1 MESKVLALKYRPK
14 NFDELVGQESVSKT
28 LKYSLVQNNL
38 ANAYLFSGLRG
49 SGKTSSARIFAKTI
63 LCEKAPTS
71 NPCEVCD
78 SCKMANSSSHID
90 IIEMDAAS
98 NRKIDDIRDLIDQT
112 QYQPS
117 IGKYKIFIIDE
128 VHMLTKEAFNA
139 LLKTLEEP
147 PEYIKFILATTDALK
162 LPPTILSR
170 TQHFH
175 FKKIDKKLIEKHLIK
190 ILELENITFD
200 SESVQTIS
208 RSGGGSL
215 RDTLTILQQAIVYCN
230 NNLNISDITE
240 MLGLIDPV
248 TLDNLLNVIIEKD
261 RPKLLET
268 LRNMQNYDA
277 EIVIDEFINFIKEKI
292 LDTNIEI
299 SLLDKIF
306 SSLNS
311 GKTLLFTG
319 ADNEF
324 VLYLTF
330 LKMVAENTPQIQKIV
345 EIQKVEQIQEVV
357 KIAKPEISNQENTYK
372 TFFDSNIVDKIIGEN
387 SVSRNLTDEM
397 LKNCINKHID
407 FMEIKND
414 QVFIKFYFKDECKC
428 QTTLR
433 SRYKHIQTIII
444 REFSEKYKIKFKF
457 VPKVVKEYKTGLIS
471 SSEKHLAEIVE
482 KKIETTPVKVKI
494 PETIESCLF
503 NIKEIFNIE
512 DKNIEKIENQVKKIV
527 ETKSAIIEKP
537 VGENKDIEK
546 IEQIKQD
553 PEASSDS
560 LFGEETPIDFIFDFE
575 TNGFKGSDAIS
586 ISFIIAKG
594 DKILYEQ
601 SRYYFPQGDWNAG
614 AQRIHHLDYDK
625 VDKFREGH
633 NYPRYF
639 KDDFPW
645 LIDIV
650 LKYSVTNFVAHNIS
664 FDLDFLPLEIQ
675 KNIKSG
681 RYFKFCTMKENA
693 EFVGII
699 NDKGNFKNPKLSET
713 CDKYGISFDESEA
726 HDSKYDT
733 EKAFAVYRKTKEN
746 ETRK

>member
-1 MESKVLALKYRPK
+1 MESKVLALKYRPQ

-28 LKYSLVQNNL
+28 LKYSLVQDNL

-71 NPCEVCD
+71 NPCEVCE

-147 PEYIKFILATTDALK
+147 PKYIKFILATTDALK

-190 ILELENITFD
+190 ILELENIKFD

-248 TLDNLLNVIIEKD
+248 TLDNLLGVIIAKD

-292 LDTNIEI
+292 LDTNIDI
-299 SLLDKIF
+299 ALLDKIF

-330 LKMVAENTPQIQKIV
+330 LKMVSEEVSQIQRVV
-345 EIQKVEQIQEVV
+345 EVKAVEKQVQET
-357 KIAKPEISNQENTYK
+357 KPIKQVQPNQENIYK
-372 TFFDSNIVDKIIGEN
+372 TFFDTHIVDKIIGEN
-387 SVSRNLTDEM
+387 PTSKNLTDDI
-397 LKNCINKHID
+397 LKDCINKHID
-407 FMEIKND
+407 FLDIDND
-414 QVFIKFYFKDECKC
+414 KVFIKFYFKDECKC
-428 QTTLR
+428 QTILR
-433 SRYKHIQTIII
+433 TRYKHIQTIII
-444 REFSEKYKIKFKF
+444 REFSQKYKIKFHFKP
-457 VPKVVKEYKTGLIS
+457 VVVKEYKIGFVPPP
-471 SSEKHLAEIVE
+471 ENHPAEIV
-482 KKIETTPVKVKI
+482 
-494 PETIESCLF
+494 
-503 NIKEIFNIE
+503 
-512 DKNIEKIENQVKKIV
+512 QIV
-527 ETKSAIIEKP
+527 EPQTIIEKP
-537 VGENKDIEK
+537 VVIQKSETLESCLSNIKEVFNLEDKDIEK
-546 IEQIKQD
+546 IEQKT
-553 PEASSDS
+553 ETKSKVSSDS
-560 LFGEETPIDFIFDFE
+560 LFGKETPVDFIFDVE
-575 TNGFKGSDAIS
+575 TNGLGKVDVLS

-594 DKILYEQ
+594 DEVIYQ
-601 SRYYFPQGDWNAG
+601 DNRYYFPKANWDFQ
-614 AQRIHHLDYDK
+614 AQRIHHLNAEKIEKYRVGK
-625 VDKFREGH
+625 
-633 NYPRYF
+633 NYPRLY
-639 KDDFPW
+639 KDDHLW
-645 LIDIV
+645 LIETIK
-650 LKYSVTNFVAHNIS
+650 KYSVTSFVAHNIS
-664 FDLDFLPLEIQ
+664 FDLNFLPPEIQ
-675 KNIKSG
+675 KNVISG
-681 RYFKFCTMKENA
+681 KYSKFCTMKANA
-693 EFVGII
+693 EFVGIL
-699 NDKGNFKNPKLSET
+699 NDKGNFKNPKLSEA
-713 CDKYGISFDESEA
+713 CEKYNISFDESEA

-733 EKAFAVYRKTKEN
+733 EKAFEVYRKTVK
-746 ETRK
+746 RM